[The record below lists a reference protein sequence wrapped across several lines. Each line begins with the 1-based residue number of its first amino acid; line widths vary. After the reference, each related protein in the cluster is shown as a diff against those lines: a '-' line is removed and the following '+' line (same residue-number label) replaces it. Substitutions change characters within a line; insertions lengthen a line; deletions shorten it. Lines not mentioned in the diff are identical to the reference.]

1 MFYKSLYAPAR
12 QTWNIFHTFLLL
24 HGVLPEYLRLP
35 NVLCKGFFNLRPVL
49 REDDIILC
57 NQLIHISYR
66 VDTVRPISQR
76 QPREGLY
83 HLPPF
88 VLL

>member
-1 MFYKSLYAPAR
+1 MPQQGRLGISFALFMIAAMPTAY
-12 QTWNIFHTFLLL
+12 
-24 HGVLPEYLRLP
+24 GMLPEYLRLP

-66 VDTVRPISQR
+66 VDTVRPISQW